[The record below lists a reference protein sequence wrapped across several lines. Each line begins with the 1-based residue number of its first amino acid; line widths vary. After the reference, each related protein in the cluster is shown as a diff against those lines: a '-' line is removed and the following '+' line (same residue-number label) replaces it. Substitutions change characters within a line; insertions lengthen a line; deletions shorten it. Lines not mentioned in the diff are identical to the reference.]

1 MIFVYYK
8 NSDII
13 DNIELKKLYR
23 FKNTLKVYY
32 INNKY
37 LLDVNNNNKIK
48 SKDISYKLQRVINK
62 NEKIG
67 LNIIGFNI
75 NDIILYY
82 YLLSSLEIDYK
93 VIIDSISD
101 STDKYLKKFDNLLIN
116 NNFIM
121 SSPKNILVILRQSNI
136 LLKYPYNLQFNVSD
150 QLNDSYGYHRFG
162 WEYVKSKLYDL
173 STKNGIYLD
182 LFMEKTFLWNSDIVY
197 NKPWYGI
204 MHNPQNIPQYLR
216 KIYNIK
222 DILDLDTFKKSIKYC
237 KGIIV
242 LSNYL
247 KKNLQKRIDIPIY
260 SIKHPTPHHIKNFC
274 IDLYKKDKKVIHI
287 GYWLRNYDSFHKLKT
302 KDNKK
307 ILLDKI
313 SKEPWL
319 KDNLNEQK
327 KKQIK
332 DEDKKIEIK
341 QFISNEK
348 YDEMMMSSIIFV
360 DLIDT
365 SANNLIVEC
374 IQYQTPILINRH
386 PAIIEY
392 LGEDY
397 PFYYETIEDANKKID
412 NIELIKKTNEYLVNK
427 NKDDI
432 SIGNFIK
439 ELSIIQNKNDDI
451 RKIIKFNIGD
461 QLTYDYGQH
470 RSGWKYVISEISNR
484 IKDYDIT
491 NSIYF
496 DTFLESTFCWGKNN
510 ETNVYNKP
518 WSCIIHNPPNI
529 PKWFQYEQSFESICK
544 NKNFLKS
551 LPYLKKIITLSD
563 YNTKYYSRH
572 PIIKKYNIPIYTL
585 YHPTQIPDIKFN
597 YDKFIENNNKKIIQ
611 IGWWLRKLHSIFR
624 LPDIEGYSKV
634 ALGIKDKLA
643 KHMFK
648 LENKYE
654 FKNKISLFKGD
665 VELLDR
671 VSDEEYDELL
681 SKNIVFV
688 EMYDSSA
695 NNLVIECIA
704 RNTPILINPVG
715 GVVDYLGKDYP
726 FYFNS
731 LKEAVKKLKD
741 IILIKKTSDY
751 LKNNTKVNRKID
763 IDIFYDGLEKIFN

>member
-101 STDKYLKKFDNLLIN
+101 STDKYLKKFDNLLIY

-222 DILDLDTFKKSIKYC
+222 NILDLDTFKKSIKYC

-260 SIKHPTPHHIKNFC
+260 SIKHPTPHHIKNFS

-374 IQYQTPILINRH
+374 IQYQTPLLINRH
-386 PAIIEY
+386 PAIVEY
-392 LGEDY
+392 LGENY
-397 PFYYETIEDANKKID
+397 PFYYESIEEANQKID
-412 NIELIKKTNEYLVNK
+412 NLELIQKTTEYLK
-427 NKDDI
+427 HKDKSDI
-432 SIGNFIK
+432 SIGHFLK
-439 ELSIIQNKNDDI
+439 ELFKFQNLKKEKPI
-451 RKIIKFNIGD
+451 SKFNIGY
-461 QLTYDYGQH
+461 QLTNDYGHH
-470 RSGWKYVISEISNR
+470 RSGWKYVVSEISNR
-484 IKDYDIT
+484 IKDCDFT

-496 DTFLESTFCWGKNN
+496 DTFLESTFCWGKNYK
-510 ETNVYNKP
+510 TNIYKKP
-518 WSCIIHNPPNI
+518 WTCIIHNPPNI
-529 PKWFQYEQSFESICK
+529 PHWSYSDQNFKNIIK

-551 LPYLKKIITLSD
+551 IPYLKKIITLSD
-563 YNTKYYSRH
+563 YCSNFIKNH
-572 PIIKKYNIPIYTL
+572 ILIKKYNIPVYTL
-585 YHPTQIPDIKFN
+585 YHPTEIPDIKFN
-597 YDKFIENNNKKIIQ
+597 IEEFKKCKDRKVVQ
-611 IGWWLRKLHSIFR
+611 IGWWLRKLHSIFL
-624 LPDIEGYSKV
+624 LPSIEGYTKV
-634 ALGIKDKLA
+634 ALGIKDEKQKKLI
-643 KHMFK
+643 K

-654 FKNKISLFKGD
+654 YNNNTKIIKNDIVLMDKL
-665 VELLDR
+665 
-671 VSDEEYDELL
+671 SDHDYDMLL
-681 SKNIVFV
+681 SKSIVFV
-688 EMYDSSA
+688 ELYDSSA

-726 FYFNS
+726 FYFTN
-731 LKEAVKKLKD
+731 LYEATRKLKD
-741 IILIKKTSDY
+741 INLIENTYYY
-751 LKNNTKVNRKID
+751 LKNNKEVNKKISFD
-763 IDIFYDGLEKIFN
+763 NFYSELKKIFN